1 MIQANTHLIVADNS
15 GAKTAKCIKVLGG
28 SFRESAH
35 IGDIIVV
42 AVQQREYE
50 QKFLKRKIYMGLIVG
65 TKKMFRRRAGN
76 YIQFFENR
84 VLLLSD
90 PTKFLSTRVDGPIV
104 TEIRKKK
111 IFKII
116 SLAKAIL

>member
-1 MIQANTHLIVADNS
+1 MIQANSHLIVADNS

-28 SFRESAH
+28 SLKKNAY

-50 QKFLKRKIYMGLIVG
+50 QKFLKRKIYFGLIV
-65 TKKMFRRRAGN
+65 TTVKNFRRKAGQ
-76 YIQFFENR
+76 YIQFFQNR
-84 VLLLSD
+84 VLLLADS
-90 PTKFLSTRVDGPIV
+90 TKLLSSRVDGPIAL
-104 TEIRKKK
+104 EIRKRK

>member
-1 MIQANTHLIVADNS
+1 MIQMNTKLIVADNS

-28 SFRESAH
+28 SFCQQAFL
-35 IGDIIVV
+35 GDTIVV
-42 AVQQREYE
+42 AVQQREYDK
-50 QKFLKRKIYMGLIVG
+50 KFLKRKIYLGLIVA
-65 TKKMFRRRAGN
+65 TKKIFARKGGN

-84 VLLLSD
+84 VLLLSEPD
-90 PTKFLSTRVDGPIV
+90 KFLSTRVDGPV
-104 TEIRKKK
+104 ALEVRKKK